1 MTKTS
6 FLSLMIG
13 TCWWCAVV
21 SVSQARSHGKAA
33 REASLKVE
41 ALQELDLA
49 MEKEIREKK
58 VSGVIGLI
66 GRKGK
71 VGYYETF
78 GQRHLEKDV
87 PMTKDS
93 LLRIYSMTKPIV
105 AVTAMS
111 MWEEGKF
118 KLDDPISEHLPE
130 WKEMKVREGDKEVPA
145 KRPVTPRHLMTHT
158 TGITYDGRGVKLG
171 GKDSLSDFSKSLASR
186 PLVFH
191 PGERYAYGYSIDVL
205 GRYLEVVE
213 GKTLDVIMRER
224 VFDKLGMSDT
234 EFWVRKEENRSRIA
248 LVYRKDKDGEL
259 RQAMGADAVMKR
271 PPRMMGGQ
279 GLISTT
285 GDYAKFCEML
295 LRKGELNGKRVL
307 KAGTVDLMLENHL
320 KDIGKVYGLGGM
332 VNGKGRYEWGGAAG
346 TRFWVDCREGHYAVF
361 MIQTWGY
368 RPRTWEVFKKHAR
381 AALASE

>member
-248 LVYRKDKDGEL
+248 LVYRKDKEGEL

>member
-58 VSGVIGLI
+58 VSGVTGLI

-248 LVYRKDKDGEL
+248 LVYRKDKEGEL

-295 LRKGELNGKRVL
+295 LRKGELNGKQVL

>member
-248 LVYRKDKDGEL
+248 LVYRKDKEGEL

-295 LRKGELNGKRVL
+295 LRKGELNGKQVL

>member
-1 MTKTS
+1 MKKTS

-13 TCWWCAVV
+13 ACWWCALVGAG
-21 SVSQARSHGKAA
+21 QARSHGKEA

-41 ALQELDLA
+41 SLQELDLA

-78 GQRHLEKDV
+78 GQRHLEKGE
-87 PMTKDS
+87 PMAKDS

-105 AVTAMS
+105 AVTAMAI
-111 MWEEGKF
+111 WEEEKF
-118 KLDDPISEHLPE
+118 KLDDPISKHLPE
-130 WKEMKVREGDKEVPA
+130 WKEVKVREGDKEVPA
-145 KRPVTPRHLMTHT
+145 RRPVTPRHLMTHT
-158 TGITYDGRGVKLG
+158 TGITYDGRGLKLG
-171 GKDSLSDFSKSLASR
+171 GKDSLSDFSKSMASR

-191 PGERYAYGYSIDVL
+191 PGERYAYGYSLDIL
-205 GRYLEVVE
+205 GCYLEAIE

-234 EFWVRKEENRSRIA
+234 EFWVRKEEDRARVA
-248 LVYRKDKDGEL
+248 LVYRKNKDGEL
-259 RQAMGADAVMKR
+259 HPAMGTDEVMKR

-285 GDYAKFCEML
+285 GDYARFCEML

-307 KAGTVDLMLENHL
+307 KSETVDLMLKNHL

-346 TRFWVDCREGHYAVF
+346 TRFWVDCGEGHYAVF
-361 MIQTWGY
+361 MIQNWG
-368 RPRTWEVFKKHAR
+368 RKPGTWEVFKKHAR
-381 AALASE
+381 EALAGE